1 MAKKDFNKRTGQI
14 YALAIQN
21 GISEEEL
28 FKYTEMAFAFIKQ
41 KKVIKH
47 DDSRTDSVI
56 GIQ

>member
-1 MAKKDFNKRTGQI
+1 MKKDYLKRTGQI

-47 DDSRTDSVI
+47 DDSRAANIVRF
-56 GIQ
+56 Q

>member
-1 MAKKDFNKRTGQI
+1 MKKDYLKRTGQI

-21 GISEEEL
+21 GIDENEL

-47 DDSRTDSVI
+47 DDTRTANIVRV
-56 GIQ
+56 Q

>member
-1 MAKKDFNKRTGQI
+1 MKKDYLKKTGQI

-47 DDSRTDSVI
+47 DDTRTANIVRV
-56 GIQ
+56 Q

>member
-1 MAKKDFNKRTGQI
+1 MKKDYLKRTGQI

-28 FKYTEMAFAFIKQ
+28 FKYTEQAFAFIRQQ

-47 DDSRTDSVI
+47 DDSRTANIVRV
-56 GIQ
+56 Q

>member
-1 MAKKDFNKRTGQI
+1 MKKDYLKRTGQI

-41 KKVIKH
+41 KGRLSNDTIRENIV
-47 DDSRTDSVI
+47 RV
-56 GIQ
+56 Q

>member
-1 MAKKDFNKRTGQI
+1 MKKDYLKRTGQI

-28 FKYTEMAFAFIKQ
+28 FKYTEMVFAFIKQ

-47 DDSRTDSVI
+47 DDTIRESIVRV
-56 GIQ
+56 Q

>member
-1 MAKKDFNKRTGQI
+1 MKKDYLKRTGQI

-28 FKYTEMAFAFIKQ
+28 FKYTEMAFAFIKP

-47 DDSRTDSVI
+47 DDTRTANIVRV
-56 GIQ
+56 Q

>member
-1 MAKKDFNKRTGQI
+1 MKKDYLKRTGQI

-47 DDSRTDSVI
+47 DDTRTANIVRV
-56 GIQ
+56 Q

>member
-1 MAKKDFNKRTGQI
+1 MKKDYLKRTGQI

-28 FKYTEMAFAFIKQ
+28 FKYTEMVFAFIKQ

-47 DDSRTDSVI
+47 DDTRTANIVR
-56 GIQ
+56 IQ